1 MEKQDIVD
9 YVLRTP
15 GNTNPAVLDG
25 MLNSIDGGG
34 SEEGVLIF
42 EGDVE
47 MSFTSAIL
55 HVDHNSIC
63 LDANYKN
70 GLYKFYFDDEVI
82 YFLAYDISSSSEM
95 SGYRIRTVQ
104 TSSNFTVQM
113 YSSNNSRPVSLG
125 NVYAQYYYYEGPAKT
140 MHIKVYQLA

>member
-1 MEKQDIVD
+1 MEKQDIID

-34 SEEGVLIF
+34 SEEGVLIY

-47 MSFTSAIL
+47 MSFRSATLPIPN
-55 HVDHNSIC
+55 NSIC
-63 LDANYKN
+63 LNTNYKN
-70 GLYKFYFDDEVI
+70 GLYKFYFDDEVV
-82 YFLAYDISSSSEM
+82 YLLAYDIDSSGSME
-95 SGYRIRTVQ
+95 GYEIYTVQ
-104 TSSNFTVQM
+104 TNSDFTIKI
-113 YSSNNSRPVSLG
+113 YSSSGSRPASLG
-125 NVYAQYYYYEGPAKT
+125 NVYARYYYYEGPAKT

>member
-1 MEKQDIVD
+1 MEKQDIID

-47 MSFTSAIL
+47 MSFKSADL
-55 HVDHNSIC
+55 PVDHDSIC

-70 GLYKFYFDDEVI
+70 GLYKFYFDDEVV
-82 YFLAYDISSSSEM
+82 YLLAYDISSSGDM
-95 SGYRIRTVQ
+95 AGYPIRTVQ
-104 TSSNFTVQM
+104 TSSNFAVDM
-113 YSSNNSRPVSLG
+113 YSPNQSRPAPLG